1 MHQRQVPIIP
11 SSRASIADL
20 ISPDNGYRGK
30 ISRLGAKPKDHIKQN
45 IREMRELESRRREE
59 KEISSQS
66 PRDLYKLPQFR
77 DAASR
82 VFNDENILT
91 SNTSRTNTNFLE
103 KGMSERRREELAAK
117 RRQERIELESRMEEL
132 RLAEDKPSTP
142 RKPSI
147 PKAHEHGTLLPR
159 SNSDFIRK
167 NRIEAIVSHPKT
179 EAEEVVES
187 KHEEYGHVPRYLEE
201 RKAQWE
207 HEAEERRRKEPDPNC
222 PPGMKLMPES
232 ERIETLEILERN
244 KQEAMNQMQKLPFVI
259 ETPSMI
265 RKKNDLE
272 MKLKEI
278 ESAIRL
284 FSRPKVY
291 VKL

>member
-1 MHQRQVPIIP
+1 MYHKQVPIIP
-11 SSRASIADL
+11 SSRATIADL

-30 ISRLGAKPKDHIKQN
+30 MSRLGAKPKDHMRQN
-45 IREMRELESRRREE
+45 LRELRELESRRREE
-59 KEISSQS
+59 KELSSQS
-66 PRDLYKLPQFR
+66 PRALYKLPQFR
-77 DAASR
+77 DAAPR
-82 VFNDENILT
+82 VYNDENT
-91 SNTSRTNTNFLE
+91 PKASNTNFLE
-103 KGMSERRREELAAK
+103 KGMSERRREEIAAK
-117 RRQERIELESRMEEL
+117 RRQERLELESRMEEL
-132 RLAEDKPSTP
+132 RQAEDKPTTP

-147 PKAHEHGTLLPR
+147 PKANEVAVLLPR

-167 NRIEAIVSHPKT
+167 NRIEAVTSNPKQ
-179 EAEEVVES
+179 EVEEVVET
-187 KHEEYGHVPRYLEE
+187 KHEEYGRIPRYLEE

-222 PPGMKLMPES
+222 PPGMKLMSES
-232 ERIETLEILERN
+232 ERLETLEILQRSRD
-244 KQEAMNQMQKLPFVI
+244 EAMNQMRKLPFVI

-272 MKLKEI
+272 IKLKEI
-278 ESAIRL
+278 ESAISL